1 MPAADTGGAPRGA
14 TLPNPSTRTQASV
27 PTPMER
33 CLDSWHSVLSG
44 DHAALAAL
52 VADDAVLHSP
62 IVYTPQRGK
71 DKVLFYLTG
80 ALMTFG
86 GADRDDQPTAV
97 RPDRMFTGPD
107 GQQWDGRFRYVR
119 TVVDTHDAIL
129 EFETTMKGRYVN
141 GVDMI
146 RCDDE
151 GHIVDFKVM
160 IRPLQAVN
168 TVHALMASALETLKG
183 HS

>member
-1 MPAADTGGAPRGA
+1 
-14 TLPNPSTRTQASV
+14 
-27 PTPMER
+27 MER
-33 CLDSWHSVLSG
+33 CLDSWHAVLSG
-44 DHAALAAL
+44 DHAALASL
-52 VADDAVLHSP
+52 LADDAVLHSP

-71 DKVLFYLTG
+71 EVVLLYLTG

-86 GADRDDQPTAV
+86 GAEEDERATAGSEN
-97 RPDRMFTGPD
+97 RTFTGPE

-119 TVVDTHDAIL
+119 TVLDAHDAIL
-129 EFETTMKGRYVN
+129 EFETTMKGTYVN

-151 GHIVDFKVM
+151 GRIVDFKVM

-168 TVHALMASALETLKG
+168 TVHASMAAVLESLKDDA
-183 HS
+183 